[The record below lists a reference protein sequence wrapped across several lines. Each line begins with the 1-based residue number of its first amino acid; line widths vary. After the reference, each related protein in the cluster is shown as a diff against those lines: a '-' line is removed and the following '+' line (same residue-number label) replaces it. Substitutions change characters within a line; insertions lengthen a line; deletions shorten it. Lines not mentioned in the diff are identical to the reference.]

1 MRYCG
6 RPSGS
11 RRSSEAGEASRQTA
25 FLLARVLD
33 RVFVVRAEITERSR
47 AFTVSEDRK
56 TDATSGSSTTATDP
70 ACIAP
75 AKRFVRDRRYSN
87 RYSRLVTFLA
97 LKSRTESRLVVKD
110 TIRSRW
116 SAEWPTMISRLSAA
130 EWSGSTKILAGG
142 IRKNRHGLFEG
153 DFMLRQVRGRFGG
166 TPFKGDAQFSG
177 RLPRGLAPQGTWPRA
192 TSGASSG
199 CS

>member
-6 RPSGS
+6 RSGS

-33 RVFVVRAEITERSR
+33 RVFVGRAEITERSR

-87 RYSRLVTFLA
+87 RYSRL
-97 LKSRTESRLVVKD
+97 
-110 TIRSRW
+110 RS
-116 SAEWPTMISRLSAA
+116 SAEARL
-130 EWSGSTKILAGG
+130 ILADDVLFIISALSPGHFP
-142 IRKNRHGLFEG
+142 RAEDPNR
-153 DFMLRQVRGRFGG
+153 V
-166 TPFKGDAQFSG
+166 A
-177 RLPRGLAPQGTWPRA
+177 PRGEGYHQEPLVG
-192 TSGASSG
+192 G
-199 CS
+199 